1 LARRDYYTV
10 LGVNRD
16 APTDELKRS
25 FRELAMR
32 YHPDRNP
39 DDIDAERRFREIV
52 EAYETLSDPE
62 SRARYNRLG
71 PLYRPDGQPP
81 TPEEL
86 NEFVAR
92 TVNSWLRRGT
102 PDRGEDLRYTVV
114 IPLELVAT
122 GAEREIEVPRQVR
135 CRRCE
140 GEGADPETGRR
151 ICGDCEGTG
160 RAKHR
165 RLFRTTCPRCDG
177 KGWINIQACQQCDGD
192 GRHGN
197 LEHLKV
203 RIPAGVASGQK
214 LKLRGKGNDARHI
227 GESGDLFVLINV
239 EPHPLFQR
247 RGKDL
252 VVDVPVTFAQAA
264 LGAELAV
271 PSPSGGTTIRLPP
284 GTDSGKVFRLAGQGL
299 PDTGGG
305 RKGHLHLRVLVEVPP
320 ALDEKAR
327 SALTE
332 FAVLANDTVHPKRA
346 AFLEAMCSPPPAE
359 GESA

>member
-1 LARRDYYTV
+1 
-10 LGVNRD
+10 
-16 APTDELKRS
+16 
-25 FRELAMR
+25 
-32 YHPDRNP
+32 
-39 DDIDAERRFREIV
+39 
-52 EAYETLSDPE
+52 
-62 SRARYNRLG
+62 
-71 PLYRPDGQPP
+71 
-81 TPEEL
+81 
-86 NEFVAR
+86 
-92 TVNSWLRRGT
+92 
-102 PDRGEDLRYTVV
+102 
-114 IPLELVAT
+114 
-122 GAEREIEVPRQVR
+122 
-135 CRRCE
+135 
-140 GEGADPETGRR
+140 
-151 ICGDCEGTG
+151 
-160 RAKHR
+160 
-165 RLFRTTCPRCDG
+165 
-177 KGWINIQACQQCDGD
+177 
-192 GRHGN
+192 
-197 LEHLKV
+197 
-203 RIPAGVASGQK
+203 
-214 LKLRGKGNDARHI
+214 
-227 GESGDLFVLINV
+227 V